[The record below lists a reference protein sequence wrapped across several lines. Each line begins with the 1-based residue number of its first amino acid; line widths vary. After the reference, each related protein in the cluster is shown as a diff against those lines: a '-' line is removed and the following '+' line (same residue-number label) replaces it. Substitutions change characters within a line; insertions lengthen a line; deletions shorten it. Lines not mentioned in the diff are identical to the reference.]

1 MEGGKMYVIKM
12 RYLLTIMLL
21 FSLSAFAEEK
31 SCEQLLKEGA
41 TKEQIVQQGCCSHH
55 QGVCSCSGGR
65 AVCCDGQF
73 SPTCGCHGDD
83 IKEFTKQNESEQLK
97 S

>member
-1 MEGGKMYVIKM
+1 MKYI
-12 RYLLTIMLL
+12 LALILL
-21 FSLSAFAEEK
+21 FSLYAFAEEK
-31 SCEQLLKEGA
+31 SCDQLLKEGA

-65 AVCCDGQF
+65 VVCCDGQF

-83 IKEFTKQNESEQLK
+83 IKEFTNKNESEQPK